1 MREKRGDKSEV
12 HIFDRWCFFGTARN
26 EAEIYEKLELRAA
39 PVFDLDIYKIMQK
52 FLATKKKPDII
63 EFGAMSSLWYH
74 EYRDEAA
81 SPA

>member
-63 EFGAMSSLWYH
+63 EFGAMSSLWY
-74 EYRDEAA
+74 RDEAA